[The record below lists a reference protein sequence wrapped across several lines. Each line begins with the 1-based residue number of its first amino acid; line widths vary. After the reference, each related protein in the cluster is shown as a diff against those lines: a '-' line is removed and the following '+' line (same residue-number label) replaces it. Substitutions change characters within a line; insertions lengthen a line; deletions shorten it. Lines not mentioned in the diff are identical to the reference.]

1 MSQLNPGNVVMIG
14 GFLGIGTPSVLIEE
28 IVRRGT
34 GGLTL
39 ICNDTATPRQ
49 GVGKLISANL
59 VDRVITC
66 HMGSNPESQQKMN
79 NGDMTVELIPQ
90 GTLVERIRSGGA
102 GLGGVLT
109 PTGLGTSVADGKQ
122 VIEVDGES
130 YLLEKPMAA
139 DVALIAGFRG
149 DRSGNLV
156 YRGTARNLNPVMATA
171 ARIVIAAVDEL
182 YDIGD
187 LDPDTVE
194 TPGIY
199 VHMVVEA

>member
-1 MSQLNPGNVVMIG
+1 MSQLRPGDVVMIG
-14 GFLGIGTPSVLIEE
+14 GFLGIGTPSGLIEE

-39 ICNDTATPRQ
+39 ICNDTATPRH
-49 GVGKLISANL
+49 GVGSLISANL
-59 VDRVITC
+59 IDRVITC

-109 PTGLGTSVADGKQ
+109 PTGLGTSVANGKQ

-130 YLLEKPMAA
+130 YLLEKPIVA

-171 ARIVIAAVDEL
+171 AHIVIAAVAEL

-199 VHMVVEA
+199 VNMIVEA